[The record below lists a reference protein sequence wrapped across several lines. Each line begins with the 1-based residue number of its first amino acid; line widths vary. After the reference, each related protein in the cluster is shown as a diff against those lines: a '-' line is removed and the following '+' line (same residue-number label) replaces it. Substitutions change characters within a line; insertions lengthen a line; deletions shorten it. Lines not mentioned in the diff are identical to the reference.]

1 MTCRPSTTSGPMTR
15 RHAAPSRDRKPASER
30 KRRAPS
36 NRIGERGE
44 KKFDAAAADHGLL
57 AAPIKNDYGFDFL
70 CQVDEDHDS
79 AGSSGLSGGLVG
91 VSVRTTA
98 NAAGRIKLDR
108 ADARALLAAQFA
120 SMVALVHLP
129 KKGAES
135 ISVRV
140 LDEAFRN
147 KLGAFLLSER
157 DTVSFTPVDFAPIA
171 NVRRLLAPALEPGF
185 VLQSR
190 LASIMS
196 GLEPHIPGMRLAVEQ
211 DSTGSWTVVTADNLF
226 SLFAGELDDRQD
238 PRYLTAFGSPSR
250 MPNRLRELDVTPRLV
265 TSLDG
270 LPKGLVIIGA
280 TEHEDAEWTVVDDDG
295 SADCILSSAETP
307 QHTGWRHA
315 AGWSLVISRPV
326 LHAGVYVHELK
337 AFADPDEEL
346 ALGSKPDLNAFLLRC
361 GRTARVGRKSWGE
374 QPLAAWDFEDMPR
387 YNMFAQWLADAAEV
401 APAGTHLAFLRDAHD
416 DDTMRALHW
425 LSALQRDPANPGV
438 RLGFMLGDA
447 EGAPDQPCEL
457 RLPVLLATAQTSLLV
472 ELRCQ
477 ARIAVGQD
485 GGIAGLQIERVQH
498 VSASELA
505 DRANTTHFPEF
516 VLHSGLGIALTDSGW
531 DVVDGADY
539 PDGVCRFEVLAVD

>member
-1 MTCRPSTTSGPMTR
+1 MTSRP
-15 RHAAPSRDRKPASER
+15 AAPPRDRKRASER

-36 NRIGERGE
+36 NRVGERGE
-44 KKFDAAAADHGLL
+44 KKFDAAAADQGLL
-57 AAPIKNDYGFDFL
+57 AAPINNDYGFDFV

-79 AGSSGLSGGLVG
+79 AEPSGLSGGLVG
-91 VSVRTTA
+91 VSVRATT

-108 ADARALLAAQFA
+108 ADARALLAAQFV

-129 KKGAES
+129 KRGAES

-140 LDEAFRN
+140 LDEALR
-147 KLGAFLLSER
+147 KTLGAFLLSAK

-171 NVRRLLAPALEPGF
+171 DVRRLLAPALEPGF
-185 VLQSR
+185 VQQSR
-190 LASIMS
+190 LAAIVS
-196 GLEPHIPGMRLAVEQ
+196 GLEPHIPGVRLAVAQ
-211 DSTGSWTVVTADNLF
+211 DSDGSWTVVTADNLF
-226 SLFAGELDDRQD
+226 SLFAGKIDDRQD

-250 MPNRLRELDVTPRLV
+250 MPDRLRELDVAPGLV
-265 TSLDG
+265 ASLEG

-295 SADCILSSAETP
+295 SADCVLSSAETP
-307 QHTGWRHA
+307 DHTGWRHA

-326 LHAGVYVHELK
+326 LRAGSYVHELK

-346 ALGSKPDLNAFLLRC
+346 ALASEPDLNAFLLRC

-387 YNMFAQWLADAAEV
+387 YNVFAQWLADAAEI

-416 DDTMRALHW
+416 DPTMRALHW
-425 LSALQRDPANPGV
+425 LSALHRDPANPGV

-447 EGAPDQPCEL
+447 EGAPDRPCEL
-457 RLPVLLATAQTSLLV
+457 VLPVLLATAQTSLLV

-477 ARIAVGQD
+477 ARMAVGQD
-485 GGIAGLQIERVQH
+485 GGIAGFQMERVQH
-498 VSASELA
+498 VSASELSE
-505 DRANTTHFPEF
+505 RANATQFPEF
-516 VLHSGLGIALTDSGW
+516 VLDTDFGIALADSGW

-539 PDGVCRFEVLAVD
+539 PDDVCRFEVLAAD